1 MLMKLGE
8 SRTTDNC
15 IVMIKAYD
23 LNADGV
29 LRFDEFAHMLML

>member
-8 SRTTDNC
+8 SRTTDDC

-29 LRFDEFAHMLML
+29 LSFDEFAHMLML